1 MLGRRTIIPEVRP
14 PIYIGYKYNTQKL
27 VSYISQKTQGEHI
40 HIIPISLSTLNIV
53 PMSPFTLLFAPLSCI
68 SSLDLLIRLTLTTN
82 QGSLVWSWIS
92 SGLTSVV
99 VYGYVRQ
106 FIWGLP
112 LLISGKYLFMGL
124 RYTTMKN

>member
-1 MLGRRTIIPEVRP
+1 M
-14 PIYIGYKYNTQKL
+14 
-27 VSYISQKTQGEHI
+27 QGEHI
-40 HIIPISLSTLNIV
+40 HIIPIYLSTLNIV